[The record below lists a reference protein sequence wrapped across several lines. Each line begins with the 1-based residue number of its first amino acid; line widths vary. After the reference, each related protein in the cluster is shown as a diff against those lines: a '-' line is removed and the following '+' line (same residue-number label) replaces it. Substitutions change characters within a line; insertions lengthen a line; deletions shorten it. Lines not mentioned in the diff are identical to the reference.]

1 MRKQLSQITRRRPRT
16 QQIQHVFV
24 NTCVHRPHVYSF
36 VEWNYQGDRPDKKR
50 PRIAGTRSINLT
62 NSKRRFMD
70 SLYDWYRNYLHFEFI
85 RAPRVDPLILSV
97 VLDRRRITVTRVVTL
112 LTRQLKCP
120 SLPAEEFD
128 VCQRGGGLT
137 RRRCLA
143 DIAMITR

>member
-1 MRKQLSQITRRRPRT
+1 MRASASCI
-16 QQIQHVFV
+16 FV
-24 NTCVHRPHVYSF
+24 RGMELP
-36 VEWNYQGDRPDKKR
+36 GDRPDKKR

-128 VCQRGGGLT
+128 VCQREE
-137 RRRCLA
+137 A
-143 DIAMITR
+143 